1 MISNAKASNSVPVE
15 RYVQSALKKKFLA
28 CVLGLLGG
36 CTTSQAQ
43 PKLPFD
49 AWYAGTFAPDHME
62 VWVESVDVIDRR
74 GLAYERVNGGVPSY
88 ASTTAGWPSHPA
100 GGAGKGLRGID
111 LPEIIFVRWQSL
123 VEPQTY
129 NVRINIPEWVRE
141 EMLKPQASYC
151 RGEKRVVEGMY
162 RRFITIG
169 LAPGGIAKAWVG
181 GPCLQSIEIGRFEA
195 AISKVGPY
203 GGKSNGEH
211 RPLSD
216 KAKAYIEQHGVPYGS
231 W

>member
-1 MISNAKASNSVPVE
+1 M
-15 RYVQSALKKKFLA
+15 ALGKTFLLA
-28 CVLGLLGG
+28 CTLALLSG
-36 CTTSQAQ
+36 CAASQAQ

-88 ASTTAGWPSHPA
+88 SSTIAGWPSHPA

-141 EMLKPQASYC
+141 EMLKPQAPYC

-162 RRFITIG
+162 RRVITIG

-195 AISKVGPY
+195 AVSKAGPSLGQNEGRY
-203 GGKSNGEH
+203 AY
-211 RPLSD
+211 PLSE

>member
-1 MISNAKASNSVPVE
+1 MRKI
-15 RYVQSALKKKFLA
+15 FLA
-28 CVLGLLGG
+28 CVLGLLTGG
-36 CTTSQAQ
+36 TSSQAQ
-43 PKLPFD
+43 PKLPYD
-49 AWYAGTFAPDHME
+49 TWYAGVIAPDHME
-62 VWVESVDVIDRR
+62 AWVESVDVIDRR

-88 ASTTAGWPSHPA
+88 ATTVAGWPSHPA
-100 GGAGKGLRGID
+100 GGAGKGVRGID

-141 EMLKPQASYC
+141 EMLKPQAPYC
-151 RGEKRVVEGMY
+151 RGQKRVVEGMY

-203 GGKSNGEH
+203 GGTSNGEH

>member
-1 MISNAKASNSVPVE
+1 M
-15 RYVQSALKKKFLA
+15 KKIFLA
-28 CVLGLLGG
+28 CVLGLLSG
-36 CTTSQAQ
+36 CAASQAQ

-129 NVRINIPEWVRE
+129 NVRINVPEWVRE
-141 EMLKPQASYC
+141 ETLKPKAPYC

-169 LAPGGIAKAWVG
+169 LAPGGIAKAWLG

-195 AISKVGPY
+195 AVSKLGPSLGQNEGRY
-203 GGKSNGEH
+203 AY
-211 RPLSD
+211 PLSD

>member
-1 MISNAKASNSVPVE
+1 MRKI
-15 RYVQSALKKKFLA
+15 FLA
-28 CVLGLLGG
+28 CVLGLLTG
-36 CTTSQAQ
+36 CTSSQAQ
-43 PKLPFD
+43 PKLPYD
-49 AWYAGTFAPDHME
+49 TWYAGVIAPDHME

-88 ASTTAGWPSHPA
+88 ASTVAGWPSHPA
-100 GGAGKGLRGID
+100 GGAGKGVRGID

-141 EMLKPQASYC
+141 EMLKPQAPYC
-151 RGEKRVVEGMY
+151 RGQKRVVEGMY

-203 GGKSNGEH
+203 GGTSNGEH

>member
-1 MISNAKASNSVPVE
+1 MSNNTGSHM
-15 RYVQSALKKKFLA
+15 ALGKTFLLA
-28 CVLGLLGG
+28 CTLALLSG
-36 CTTSQAQ
+36 CAASQAQ

-88 ASTTAGWPSHPA
+88 SSTIAGWPSHSA

-141 EMLKPQASYC
+141 EMLKPQAPYC

-162 RRFITIG
+162 RRVITIG

-195 AISKVGPY
+195 AVSKAGPSLGQNEGRY
-203 GGKSNGEH
+203 AY
-211 RPLSD
+211 PLSE

>member
-1 MISNAKASNSVPVE
+1 M
-15 RYVQSALKKKFLA
+15 RTFLLA
-28 CVLGLLGG
+28 CALLLLGG
-36 CTTSQAQ
+36 CATSQGQ
-43 PKLPFD
+43 PELPYR
-49 AWYAGTFAPDHME
+49 AWFVGVGAPKHME

-74 GLAYERVNGGVPSY
+74 GLAYSEVYSGIVSY
-88 ASTTAGWPSHPA
+88 TGSSSGWPDRVS
-100 GGAGKGLRGID
+100 GGKGKNLPGID

-141 EMLKPQASYC
+141 EMLKPHGPYC
-151 RGEKRVVEGMY
+151 LGEKRVVEGMH
-162 RRFITIG
+162 RKVITIG

-181 GPCLQSIEIGRFEA
+181 GPCLETIEIGRFEA

-203 GGKSNGEH
+203 GGTSNGEH

>member
-129 NVRINIPEWVRE
+129 NVRINIPEWVLE

>member
-1 MISNAKASNSVPVE
+1 M
-15 RYVQSALKKKFLA
+15 RTFLLVCA
-28 CVLGLLGG
+28 VFLLGG
-36 CTTSQAQ
+36 CATSQGQ
-43 PKLPFD
+43 PELPFN
-49 AWYAGTFAPDHME
+49 AWYVGLLAPNYME

-74 GLAYERVNGGVPSY
+74 GLAYEQVHSGIVAIQSPSNNSVNPR
-88 ASTTAGWPSHPA
+88 GWPKRLGS
-100 GGAGKGLRGID
+100 GAGKNLPGID

-141 EMLKPQASYC
+141 EMLEQHSSYC
-151 RGEKRVVEGMY
+151 QGDKRMIDGLY
-162 RRFITIG
+162 RHDITIG

-181 GPCLQSIEIGRFEA
+181 GPCLEPIEIGRFEA
-195 AISKVGPY
+195 AISKAGPY
-203 GGKSNGEH
+203 GGTSNGEH

-216 KAKAYIEQHGVPYGS
+216 KAKAYIGQHGVPYGS

>member
-1 MISNAKASNSVPVE
+1 MISNVKTSNSVPLE
-15 RYVQSALKKKFLA
+15 CYDQSELKKIFLA
-28 CVLGLLGG
+28 CAILLLSG
-36 CTTSQAQ
+36 CTSSQAQ
-43 PKLPFD
+43 PKLPYN
-49 AWYAGTFAPDHME
+49 AWYVGVFAPEHME

-74 GLAYERVNGGVPSY
+74 GLAYERVSGGIPSY
-88 ASTTAGWPSHPA
+88 SGKVGGWPEHPA
-100 GGAGKGLRGID
+100 GGAGKDLPGID

-141 EMLKPQASYC
+141 EMLKPQRGYC
-151 RGEKRVVEGMY
+151 HFQGKWLDGQFRKD
-162 RRFITIG
+162 ITIG

-181 GPCLQSIEIGRFEA
+181 GPCLQSIEIGRFHA
-195 AISKVGPY
+195 AVSKVGPY
-203 GGKSNGEH
+203 GGKSDGH
-211 RPLSD
+211 YYFISD

>member
-1 MISNAKASNSVPVE
+1 MRKI
-15 RYVQSALKKKFLA
+15 FLA
-28 CVLGLLGG
+28 CVLGLLTG
-36 CTTSQAQ
+36 CTSSQAQ
-43 PKLPFD
+43 PKLPYD
-49 AWYAGTFAPDHME
+49 TWYAGVIAPDHME

-88 ASTTAGWPSHPA
+88 ATTVAGWPSHPA
-100 GGAGKGLRGID
+100 EGAGKGVRGID

-141 EMLKPQASYC
+141 EMLKPQAPYC
-151 RGEKRVVEGMY
+151 RGQKRVVEGMY

-203 GGKSNGEH
+203 GGTSNGEH

>member
-1 MISNAKASNSVPVE
+1 M
-15 RYVQSALKKKFLA
+15 RTFLLA
-28 CVLGLLGG
+28 CALFLIGGCATSQSQPRLPFNAWYIGLL
-36 CTTSQAQ
+36 
-43 PKLPFD
+43 
-49 AWYAGTFAPDHME
+49 APNYME

-74 GLAYERVNGGVPSY
+74 GLAYEQVHSGIVAIQSPSNN
-88 ASTTAGWPSHPA
+88 SGNPRGWPKRVGS
-100 GGAGKGLRGID
+100 GAGKNLPGID

-141 EMLKPQASYC
+141 KMLEQRSSYC
-151 RGEKRVVEGMY
+151 QADKRVIDGLY
-162 RRFITIG
+162 RHDITIG

-181 GPCLQSIEIGRFEA
+181 GPCLESIEIGRFEA

-203 GGKSNGEH
+203 GGTSNGKH
-211 RPLSD
+211 RPLSE

>member
-1 MISNAKASNSVPVE
+1 MKTLV
-15 RYVQSALKKKFLA
+15 LA
-28 CVLGLLGG
+28 CTILLLCG
-36 CTTSQAQ
+36 CTSSQAQ
-43 PKLPFD
+43 PKLPYN
-49 AWYAGTFAPDHME
+49 AWYVGAFAPEHME

-74 GLAYERVNGGVPSY
+74 GLAYERVSGGVPSY
-88 ASTTAGWPSHPA
+88 TGKVDGWPKHPA
-100 GGAGKGLRGID
+100 GGAGKDLPGID
-111 LPEIIFVRWQSL
+111 LPEIVFVRWQSM

-141 EMLKPQASYC
+141 EMLKPQRGYC
-151 RGEKRVVEGMY
+151 HFQGKWLDGQFRKD
-162 RRFITIG
+162 ITIG

>member
-1 MISNAKASNSVPVE
+1 MISNAEATNSVPLE
-15 RYVQSALKKKFLA
+15 CYDQSELKKIFLA

-129 NVRINIPEWVRE
+129 NVRINVPEWVRE
-141 EMLKPQASYC
+141 EMLKPQAPYC
-151 RGEKRVVEGMY
+151 RGEKRVAEGMY

-169 LAPGGIAKAWVG
+169 LAPSGIAKAWVG

-203 GGKSNGEH
+203 GGTSNGEH